1 MNEVSSS
8 VRYDEVGCFLGLSG
22 KGKPYSIF
30 LGFLLGVSEVLD
42 VMTGE
47 KLLYMVQGG
56 LWISFKIFRMW
67 CLSWRMAV
75 LFRNKKSSID
85 LL

>member
-22 KGKPYSIF
+22 KRKPYSIF

-47 KLLYMVQGG
+47 KLLYMVHGG
-56 LWISFKIFRMW
+56 L
-67 CLSWRMAV
+67 
-75 LFRNKKSSID
+75 
-85 LL
+85 

>member
-47 KLLYMVQGG
+47 KLLYMVHGG
-56 LWISFKIFRMW
+56 L
-67 CLSWRMAV
+67 
-75 LFRNKKSSID
+75 
-85 LL
+85 